1 MDGNKNA
8 KKEKSNNRSV
18 WVFWLPLCLA
28 IVIYLTISFIGNVLV
43 IGTKLGTF
51 HPVIEWGFYGSLMA
65 LFLWLISAPILSV
78 LTAPVLALEDII
90 DKSRKRTFDSKTLRK
105 IAKQLISSKV
115 LKPTLDSKK
124 KLEPTLDNEK
134 KLADLKKCILEEPIS
149 EAEKKMKKLI
159 SKDETLDYFK
169 MMILKELENGI
180 KSGGDGLI
188 VPLSMAITLQNISA
202 AKIIHEN
209 AVLVLVSTAI
219 SQNGRLDAITV
230 LVTNFRLVKSMVN
243 HFGYRPPF
251 PTLVK
256 VYSQIF
262 MAALIADELDDLDLQ
277 SLLGQSVSKFLSD
290 LPLASIM
297 AKSIFDGS
305 INAMLTLRVGFVTR
319 KYILNVGRTLT
330 RGYVRKDATRE
341 ARYEIGFVLADAVKV
356 IPQGLVATVFDRVRK
371 VFIKDNE
378 PAHGADDL

>member
-1 MDGNKNA
+1 
-8 KKEKSNNRSV
+8 
-18 WVFWLPLCLA
+18 
-28 IVIYLTISFIGNVLV
+28 
-43 IGTKLGTF
+43 
-51 HPVIEWGFYGSLMA
+51 
-65 LFLWLISAPILSV
+65 
-78 LTAPVLALEDII
+78 
-90 DKSRKRTFDSKTLRK
+90 
-105 IAKQLISSKV
+105 
-115 LKPTLDSKK
+115 
-124 KLEPTLDNEK
+124 
-134 KLADLKKCILEEPIS
+134 
-149 EAEKKMKKLI
+149 
-159 SKDETLDYFK
+159 
-169 MMILKELENGI
+169 
-180 KSGGDGLI
+180 
-188 VPLSMAITLQNISA
+188 
-202 AKIIHEN
+202 
-209 AVLVLVSTAI
+209 
-219 SQNGRLDAITV
+219 
-230 LVTNFRLVKSMVN
+230 MVN